1 MADYD
6 VSFSFQRYYEVLEKL
21 IDNNAQ
27 IVIFRAWDISPGD
40 LGHIQDDTWL
50 TTNQITAYGYDGV
63 LYDIDTDEEVG
74 DYSQSSIGFENQEY
88 FKSFGIDNYTDEWK
102 TANDEAKIVVTYNN
116 QDTDTLADIIGF
128 RGDATPAIINN
139 VVDELEDEEILFV
152 FDDDGELQNSKAIVD
167 IIDLKNNRDYYN
179 VNDDRDANQYREIN
193 WLDGNHTV
201 LQTRRNRVININN
214 VNQAQF
220 DKDVVAV
227 LDKGHCHIRDNGK
240 QPIEKITV
248 NMYQSA
254 WNYITMGAV
263 MDLQNLDPKIMANE
277 ETGTLPIVWFR
288 NPYIG
293 KTLFYID
300 TTEQENPWL
309 ELDNDEYYNWRDFR
323 DFAELN
329 IIPDPEPTP
338 DPPGPGPTPTDPE
351 KAYKKM
357 KELGEGYL
365 FFDEDTANISYI
377 LDTMKHDLYDGNGDL
392 VGTDA
397 KLFKK

>member
-6 VSFSFQRYYEVLEKL
+6 VSFSFQRYYQVLEKL

-50 TTNQITAYGYDGV
+50 TTNQICAYGYDGV

-74 DYSQSSIGFENQEY
+74 DYSKSSIGFEGDEY
-88 FKSFGIDNYTDEWK
+88 FKSYGLDNYTEEWR
-102 TANDEAKIVVTYNN
+102 TANEEAKIVATYNH
-116 QDTDTLADIIGF
+116 QDGDTLADIIGF
-128 RGDATPAIINN
+128 RGDATPAIMNN

-152 FDDDGELQNSKAIVD
+152 FDDDGELVNSKSIID

-179 VNDDRDANQYREIN
+179 VNDDRDANQYEEIN
-193 WLDGNHTV
+193 WLDGNHTI
-201 LQTRRNRVININN
+201 LRTRNSRVININN
-214 VNQAQF
+214 VNQAQY

-227 LDKGHCHIRDNGK
+227 LDKGHCHIRNNNK

-254 WNYITMGAV
+254 WDYITGGAV
-263 MDLQNLDPKIMANE
+263 MKLEDLEPRILANNNASE
-277 ETGTLPIVWFR
+277 NPAVPVVAFR
-288 NPYIG
+288 NNYL
-293 KTLFYID
+293 KKDLYYMD
-300 TTEQENPWL
+300 TTEQENPWI
-309 ELDNDEYYNWRDFR
+309 ELDNSGWYYYWDDF
-323 DFAELN
+323 DKYAELN

-338 DPPGPGPTPTDPE
+338 GPGPEYDPE